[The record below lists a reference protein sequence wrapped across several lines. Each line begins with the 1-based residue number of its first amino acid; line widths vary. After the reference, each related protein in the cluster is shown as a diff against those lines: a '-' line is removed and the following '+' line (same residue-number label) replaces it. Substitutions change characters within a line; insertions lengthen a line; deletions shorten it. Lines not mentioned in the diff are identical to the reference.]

1 VRNTGGEAAARDTG
15 GEAAAR
21 DTGGEAAARDTGGFA
36 AGNISGEAAAPQAG
50 SSGRRP
56 PGQRPTTR
64 DCGGSPG
71 GTGQGGFEKLGRQVV
86 VALGDVEPGLVVG
99 SLPPGTRFVAEPGPE
114 DLHAAAGA
122 IVRADALVDIAM
134 LDRMPRLRVLARTGV
149 GVERVD
155 VAEATRR
162 GIAVVVT
169 PGAGT
174 RAVAEGALAMILH
187 LVKRLA
193 VTTEC
198 VARDRWSQRGAIA
211 VGDLDGATIGIVGYG
226 RIGRRVGRL
235 ARAFG
240 MTVLAHD
247 PYLAQVGNR
256 LGGDGAELVEL
267 AELRSRSQV
276 VTLHLP
282 LTPQTRHL
290 VDAAFLAAMPVGS
303 ILVNCGRGGLLD
315 LDAAAR
321 ALAEGRLAGLGL
333 DVFDTE
339 PPAHH
344 PVFDRTDV
352 VLSPHLMG
360 LSVGATRATFTA
372 AAQGVADVL
381 AGRRPAALA
390 NPDWDFADNPVPAQE
405 EQ

>member
-1 VRNTGGEAAARDTG
+1 
-15 GEAAAR
+15 
-21 DTGGEAAARDTGGFA
+21 
-36 AGNISGEAAAPQAG
+36 
-50 SSGRRP
+50 
-56 PGQRPTTR
+56 
-64 DCGGSPG
+64 
-71 GTGQGGFEKLGRQVV
+71 
-86 VALGDVEPGLVVG
+86 VALGDVEPDLVTG
-99 SLPPGTRFVAEPGPE
+99 HLPPDARFVADPGPE
-114 DLHAAAGA
+114 DLRDAAGA
-122 IVRADALVDIAM
+122 IVRADALVDAAL
-134 LDRMPRLRVLARTGV
+134 LDRMPNLRVLARTGV

-162 GIAVVVT
+162 GLAVVVT

-174 RAVAEGALAMILH
+174 HAVAEGALAMILH

-198 VARDRWSQRGAIA
+198 VARGRWAERAAITP
-211 VGDLDGATIGIVGYG
+211 GDLDGATIGVVGYG
-226 RIGRRVGRL
+226 RIGRRVGHL

-247 PYLAQVGNR
+247 PYLTQSADRV
-256 LGGDGAELVEL
+256 ELVGL
-267 AELRSRSQV
+267 NELRSRSQV

-282 LTPQTRHL
+282 LTPQTHHL

-315 LDAAAR
+315 LDAAAH
-321 ALAEGRLAGLGL
+321 ALADGRLAGLGL
-333 DVFDTE
+333 DVFDPE
-339 PPAHH
+339 PPTHH

-352 VLSPHLMG
+352 VLSPHVMG
-360 LSVGATRATFTA
+360 LSAGATRATFTA

-390 NPDWDFADNPVPAQE
+390 NPEWDLPAQE

>member
-1 VRNTGGEAAARDTG
+1 VKTAV
-15 GEAAAR
+15 
-21 DTGGEAAARDTGGFA
+21 
-36 AGNISGEAAAPQAG
+36 
-50 SSGRRP
+50 
-56 PGQRPTTR
+56 
-64 DCGGSPG
+64 
-71 GTGQGGFEKLGRQVV
+71 GRQVV
-86 VALGDVEPGLVVG
+86 VALGDVDPGLVTG
-99 SLPPGTRFVAEPGPE
+99 HLPPDAQFVAEPGRE
-114 DLHAAAGA
+114 DLSHAVGA
-122 IVRADALVDIAM
+122 IVRADALVDTAM
-134 LDRMPRLRVLARTGV
+134 LDRMPNLRVLARTGV

-155 VAEATRR
+155 VGEATRR

-174 RAVAEGALAMILH
+174 HAVAEGALAMILH
-187 LVKRLA
+187 LVKRLRA
-193 VTTEC
+193 TTDC
-198 VARDRWSQRGAIA
+198 VARGRWSERRAIS

-226 RIGRRVGRL
+226 RIGRRVGHL

-247 PYLAQVGNR
+247 PYLAQEPDAGCADAV
-256 LGGDGAELVEL
+256 ELVGLE
-267 AELRSRSQV
+267 ELRARSHV

-282 LTPQTRHL
+282 LTPQTHHL
-290 VDAAFLAAMPVGS
+290 VDADFLAAMPVGS

-315 LDAAAR
+315 LDAAAQ

-333 DVFDTE
+333 DVFDPE
-339 PPAHH
+339 PPTHH

-360 LSVGATRATFTA
+360 LSVGGTRATFTA

-390 NPDWDFADNPVPAQE
+390 NPEWDFPDSTVRTE
-405 EQ
+405 EEP

>member
-1 VRNTGGEAAARDTG
+1 MKTA
-15 GEAAAR
+15 
-21 DTGGEAAARDTGGFA
+21 
-36 AGNISGEAAAPQAG
+36 
-50 SSGRRP
+50 
-56 PGQRPTTR
+56 
-64 DCGGSPG
+64 
-71 GTGQGGFEKLGRQVV
+71 V
-86 VALGDVEPGLVVG
+86 VALGEVEPGLVTG
-99 SLPPGTRFVAEPGPE
+99 HLPPDARFVAEPGPE
-114 DLHAAAGA
+114 DLRGAAGA
-122 IVRADALVDIAM
+122 IVRADALVDTEM
-134 LDRMPRLRVLARTGV
+134 LDRMPNLRVLARTGV

-174 RAVAEGALAMILH
+174 HAVAEGALAMILH
-187 LVKRLA
+187 LVKRLG

-198 VARDRWSQRGAIA
+198 VVRGRWAERHAITP
-211 VGDLDGATIGIVGYG
+211 GDLDGATIGIVGYG
-226 RIGRRVGRL
+226 RIGRRVGHL

-247 PYLAQVGNR
+247 PYLAQSADCV
-256 LGGDGAELVEL
+256 ELVGLE
-267 AELRSRSQV
+267 ELRSRSKV

-282 LTPQTRHL
+282 LTPHTHHL
-290 VDAAFLAAMPVGS
+290 VDPAFLAAMPVGS

-315 LDAAAR
+315 LDAAAN
-321 ALAEGRLAGLGL
+321 ALADGRLAGLGL
-333 DVFDTE
+333 DVFDPE
-339 PPAHH
+339 PPTHH

-372 AAQGVADVL
+372 AARGVADVL

-390 NPDWDFADNPVPAQE
+390 NPEWDSADNPAQE